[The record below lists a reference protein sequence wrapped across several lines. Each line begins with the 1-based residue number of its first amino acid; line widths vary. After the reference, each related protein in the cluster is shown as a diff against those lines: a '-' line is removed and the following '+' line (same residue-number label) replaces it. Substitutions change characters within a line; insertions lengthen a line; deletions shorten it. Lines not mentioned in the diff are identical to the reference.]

1 MINLPNIDSTIWN
14 VEKKIPEIV
23 HAMLNHSHVIIALD
37 REGPCAESLG
47 LYELL
52 DNLCAKFCINK
63 QNIIIRTCN
72 QLESH
77 PFYTIQKLPPL
88 YVSETQQFFQNNKW
102 LFQAKTF
109 DNDFKTFGI
118 FIGRSNEFRLKL
130 ASLLYDVYPEK
141 TNLTFHYDRALDFH
155 RNHLGFEKTIQK
167 PHTDQDIDRMVK
179 LIKQSPIKSNDL
191 LVSYPIVSPEHLNIV
206 KVYHSFFVEIVCE
219 TFFTGKSFYPTEKM
233 WRPIVMKT
241 PFIIQGPKN
250 YYTNRRKL
258 GFKTF
263 QNFWD
268 EGFGEDAHDYQP
280 DCIIQIIHD
289 LAQKSNLE
297 LATIYQNMQSI
308 LDHNFQVFMQ
318 LKPTD
323 FPSLFG

>member
-1 MINLPNIDSTIWN
+1 
-14 VEKKIPEIV
+14 
-23 HAMLNHSHVIIALD
+23 
-37 REGPCAESLG
+37 
-47 LYELL
+47 
-52 DNLCAKFCINK
+52 
-63 QNIIIRTCN
+63 
-72 QLESH
+72 
-77 PFYTIQKLPPL
+77 
-88 YVSETQQFFQNNKW
+88 
-102 LFQAKTF
+102 
-109 DNDFKTFGI
+109 
-118 FIGRSNEFRLKL
+118 
-130 ASLLYDVYPEK
+130 
-141 TNLTFHYDRALDFH
+141 
-155 RNHLGFEKTIQK
+155 
-167 PHTDQDIDRMVK
+167 
-179 LIKQSPIKSNDL
+179 
-191 LVSYPIVSPEHLNIV
+191 
-206 KVYHSFFVEIVCE
+206 
-219 TFFTGKSFYPTEKM
+219 
-233 WRPIVMKT
+233 MKT

-250 YYTNRRKL
+250 YYTNLRKL